1 MPDKPPPPSPTS
13 AAARLR
19 HAIDSGNTGD
29 KVNYPDPAAAPLGT
43 DDEAAGTTPALSEK
57 EIHAELV
64 RMPRNQRSWIRES
77 LGERSSKIVVLAFL
91 LALAL
96 VTGWIVSGHN
106 A

>member
-1 MPDKPPPPSPTS
+1 MPEKPPRPSPTS

-19 HAIDSGNTGD
+19 HAIDSGSTGD

-43 DDEAAGTTPALSEK
+43 DDEAAGTTPALTER
-57 EIHAELV
+57 EIDAESV
-64 RMPRNQRSWIRES
+64 RMPRRQRGWVKES
-77 LGERSSKIVVLAFL
+77 LGERSAKIVVLVFL
-91 LALAL
+91 VTLAL

>member
-43 DDEAAGTTPALSEK
+43 DDEAAGTTPALMEK
-57 EIHAELV
+57 EIDAELV
-64 RMPRNQRSWIRES
+64 RMPQNQRSWVKKASGKGRQRS
-77 LGERSSKIVVLAFL
+77 LFWRFCWHWL
-91 LALAL
+91 LSRA
-96 VTGWIVSGHN
+96 GS
-106 A
+106 

>member
-1 MPDKPPPPSPTS
+1 MPEKLSPPSPTS

-43 DDEAAGTTPALSEK
+43 DDEAAGTTPALTER
-57 EIHAELV
+57 EIDAELI
-64 RMPRNQRSWIRES
+64 RTPRNQRSWIRES
-77 LGERSSKIVVLAFL
+77 LGERSAKIVVLAFL